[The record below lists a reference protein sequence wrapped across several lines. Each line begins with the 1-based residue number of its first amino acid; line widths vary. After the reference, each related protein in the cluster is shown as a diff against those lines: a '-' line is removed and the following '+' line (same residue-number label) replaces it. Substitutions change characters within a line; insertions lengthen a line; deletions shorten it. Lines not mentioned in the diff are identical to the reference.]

1 MEAYAPSTIRIALTG
16 QVGMDG
22 YTDQQIVERVLAGEM
37 DAFSVLVDRYQD
49 RIFSAVF
56 NYVYNHDD
64 AIDITQ
70 EAFVKAYS
78 RLKSFNASSAFYTWL
93 YRIAVNSAI
102 DFLRKR
108 KSRPADSLDDDKFS
122 EIGFEPVSH
131 DASTDPEKV
140 VVRSEQVQTLRKAIA
155 SLSSKLKSALIL
167 HDVEGLSQEE
177 VAEIL
182 NVPLGTVK
190 SRVSRAR
197 VELRNLLRKQI
208 GESL

>member
-49 RIFSAVF
+49 RIFSAVL

-108 KSRPADSLDDDKFS
+108 KSRPADSLDDDKFAD
-122 EIGFEPVSH
+122 IGFEPVSH
-131 DASTDPEKV
+131 DASADPEKV
-140 VVRSEQVQTLRKAIA
+140 VVRSEQAQTLRKAIA
-155 SLSSKLKSALIL
+155 SLSTKLKSALIL

-197 VELRNLLRKQI
+197 IELRNLLRKQV
-208 GESL
+208 GENL